1 MQEIGG
7 KRSRKEI
14 EWRQRLARFATYGQ
28 GVELFCQ
35 AESVS
40 AATFHRW
47 RKQLAE
53 RDSPTH
59 GVGFIDVGL
68 LAAAPAPPAPARDDQ
83 VGTALEVRL
92 DLGHGL
98 VLHIVRR

>member
-14 EWRQRLARFATYGQ
+14 EWRQRLARFAACGQ
-28 GVELFCQ
+28 GVKLFCQ

-40 AATFHRW
+40 QATFHRW

-53 RDSPTH
+53 EHAPTPV
-59 GVGFIDVGL
+59 VGFIDVGL
-68 LAAAPAPPAPARDDQ
+68 LASPDSAPATRAGQEGA
-83 VGTALEVRL
+83 ALEVRL

>member
-7 KRSRKEI
+7 KRSRKQI
-14 EWRQRLARFATYGQ
+14 EWRQRLARFAACGQ
-28 GVELFCQ
+28 GVKLFCQ

-40 AATFHRW
+40 EATFHRW
-47 RKQLAE
+47 RKQLTE
-53 RDSPTH
+53 DGDGTPE
-59 GVGFIDVGL
+59 VGFIDVGL
-68 LAAAPAPPAPARDDQ
+68 LAAPPASPPARDDQ
-83 VGTALEVRL
+83 VGAAVEIRL